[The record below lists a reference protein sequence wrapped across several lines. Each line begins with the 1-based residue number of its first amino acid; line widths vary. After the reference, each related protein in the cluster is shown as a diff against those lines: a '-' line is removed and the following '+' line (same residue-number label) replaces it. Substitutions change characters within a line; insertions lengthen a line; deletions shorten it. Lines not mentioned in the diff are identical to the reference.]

1 MPRPPNI
8 ADSGG
13 AETESPRS
21 ARANRTRQALVAA
34 ARKVFERDG
43 FLDARITDI
52 SKAARVSHGS
62 FYTYFRSKE
71 EIFGEV
77 VEELIAD
84 MSTPAASPSDGPAD
98 RIRAAIGHYLTA
110 YQRNARLMATFE
122 QASTISDEIRRMRT
136 QSRSVF
142 VSRTF
147 RAIARWQA
155 QGLADP
161 TVDAHYAANALGNMV
176 DRFAY
181 VWLVLGDP
189 FELDR
194 AVDTLSHLWIS
205 SLSLATDER
214 PSREET
220 GPATRA
226 RAGAD

>member
-8 ADSGG
+8 TESGG
-13 AETESPRS
+13 SEGDSPRS
-21 ARANRTRQALVAA
+21 ARANRTRQALVGA

-52 SKAARVSHGS
+52 SKAARVSHGT

-71 EIFGEV
+71 EVFGEV
-77 VEELIAD
+77 VEELVSD
-84 MSTPAASPSDGPAD
+84 MSTPPASPSDGPAD
-98 RIRAAIGHYLTA
+98 RIRAAISHYLTA

-122 QASTISDEIRRMRT
+122 QASTISEDIRRMRA

-161 TVDAHYAANALGNMV
+161 SVDAHYAANALGNMV

-189 FELDR
+189 YELER
-194 AVDTLSHLWIS
+194 AVDTLTHLWIN
-205 SLSLATDER
+205 SLALVTDER
-214 PSREET
+214 ALGE
-220 GPATRA
+220 GPAA
-226 RAGAD
+226 FRAGAD